1 MSDKIKYSKLE
12 KTIGDYIIQN
22 ELGCGGF
29 AKVYQ
34 GIHIPTGEKV
44 AIKIMDKSQLMED
57 PLNFQ
62 RVENEISIL
71 KKVHHKNIIKLYE
84 LMESP
89 QKIYLVME
97 YCEGGELFDYIVNH
111 KKLSEKQACKFFQ
124 EIINS

>member
-62 RVENEISIL
+62 RVENEISI
-71 KKVHHKNIIKLYE
+71 
-84 LMESP
+84 
-89 QKIYLVME
+89 
-97 YCEGGELFDYIVNH
+97 
-111 KKLSEKQACKFFQ
+111 
-124 EIINS
+124 